1 MKMENE
7 TIIYTDGAC
16 SGNPGSGGWAA
27 VILFPDGHLEEL
39 GGGEK
44 NTTNNRMEISAAIA
58 ALEASRNAGIAG
70 KIRIYTDSSLLLN
83 GITKWIWGWLRR
95 NWKTSQET
103 DVANRDLWERLW
115 RLVSPLRGKLEW
127 IHVKGHA
134 GHDVNERCDRIA
146 VSYSKN
152 APLKLY
158 KGPAIGCGYSL
169 LPPEEEPDT
178 DSVAKSA
185 PRPKNEKDKFYIS
198 LVDGQFM
205 RHNTWAECEKQVKGK
220 RGARFKKVYSDEE
233 ARECLQEW
241 QKK

>member
-1 MKMENE
+1 MENE

-58 ALEASRNAGIAG
+58 ALEAARNAGIAG

-95 NWKTSQET
+95 DWKTSQET

-115 RLVSPLRGKLEW
+115 RLVSPLRGRVEW

-146 VSYSKN
+146 VSYSKT
-152 APLKLY
+152 L
-158 KGPAIGCGYSL
+158 
-169 LPPEEEPDT
+169 
-178 DSVAKSA
+178 
-185 PRPKNEKDKFYIS
+185 R
-198 LVDGQFM
+198 
-205 RHNTWAECEKQVKGK
+205 
-220 RGARFKKVYSDEE
+220 
-233 ARECLQEW
+233 
-241 QKK
+241 